1 MTEEQIITA
10 IDTMRDSIAQYIGIM
25 RMFLRVNVATDADFQ
40 RKYNGYYRVRQRN
53 KEWYQT
59 YYGFMESQKGHA
71 VTFSDALRYFQK
83 HLRRYEPSFAS
94 KLVATHDPNMPI
106 WDTHVLKMLGLK
118 APDYLS
124 SKKYD
129 RAEAIYCE
137 VQEWYSTFIDSQKGH
152 SIIRKF
158 DELITEHNDIAD
170 IKKID
175 FVLWKLG
182 T

>member
-1 MTEEQIITA
+1 MTEDQIIKA
-10 IDTMRDSIAQYIGIM
+10 IDTVRDSIAQYIELM
-25 RMFLRVNVATDADFQ
+25 RMFPRVNVATDADFQ

-59 YYGFMESQKGHA
+59 YYGFMETQKGHK
-71 VTFSDALRYFQK
+71 VTFPDTLRYFKK
-83 HLRRYEPSFAS
+83 HLQRYEPSFSS

-106 WDTHVLKMLGLK
+106 WDTHVLKMLKLK

-129 RAEAIYCE
+129 RAGAIYRE
-137 VQEWYSTFIDSQKGH
+137 IQKWYSTFIDSQTGH

-158 DELITEHNDIAD
+158 EELITEHNDITN